1 MIEIQNH
8 WPTPPNHQ
16 RETIQLLRRYLHWN
30 EFDWLTGRSKV
41 NKTEQNHWRNK
52 QWLVFV
58 VPSKHHT
65 HTHTHTDIHILW
77 CVCVCSFCFPFFSAP
92 VFVSFGVTF
101 LIKNNKNNM
110 EQPPFISYSLSRK
123 SQSVTYTH
131 QSYIGEF
138 SKLNIVIENGSFI
151 FVIPDLY
158 FSGVYILKNLR
169 WKKHCGSLVS
179 GRMKFVVSCRL
190 NEICRN

>member
-65 HTHTHTDIHILW
+65 HTHTHTDICIYIYIYIYWLCTTFVVVRA
-77 CVCVCSFCFPFFSAP
+77 CVCVC
-92 VFVSFGVTF
+92 V
-101 LIKNNKNNM
+101 M
-110 EQPPFISYSLSRK
+110 DLSEMK
-123 SQSVTYTH
+123 WGYGATITQLGAVNYTH
-131 QSYIGEF
+131 GY
-138 SKLNIVIENGSFI
+138 
-151 FVIPDLY
+151 
-158 FSGVYILKNLR
+158 
-169 WKKHCGSLVS
+169 
-179 GRMKFVVSCRL
+179 VVFTRQCTAIITAITTTDDYAL
-190 NEICRN
+190 ACL